1 MQNIQANARLTG
13 DGHKVVLDAVGIHKL
28 GHIGTHVAAEQTGR
42 EHIVAQ
48 LQQHTAHVETLAAGS
63 LFGRHAVNVVDNQL
77 VELIAR
83 IDRRVHGN
91 GQNHVELLFPGH
103 DTRGPKHTIAR

>member
-1 MQNIQANARLTG
+1 MQNIQANTRLTG

-28 GHIGTHVAAEQTGR
+28 GHIGTHVAAEQAGR

-48 LQQHTAHVETLAAGS
+48 LQQHTAHVETLAASG
-63 LFGRHAVNVVDNQL
+63 LFGRHTVNIVDDQL

-91 GQNHVELLFPGH
+91 GQNHIELLF
-103 DTRGPKHTIAR
+103 RGGMAHPKHTIAR

>member
-1 MQNIQANARLTG
+1 MQDIQANARLTG

-48 LQQHTAHVETLAAGS
+48 LQQHTAHVEALAASG
-63 LFGRHAVNVVDNQL
+63 LFGRHTVNIVDDQL

-83 IDRRVHGN
+83 INRRVHGN
-91 GQNHVELLFPGH
+91 GQNHVELLFRGGM
-103 DTRGPKHTIAR
+103 TRPKHTITR